1 MSMDL
6 LRVTDATQSRFPPAG
21 ARMLRVSGGESG
33 GKHDAD
39 HQILARLASPSS
51 TIRLRLPGADAV
63 LSISIESDEADSMRD
78 SRSVIDLAD
87 TEFGNDQLAVIM
99 RWLGG
104 RLGAHPDAPQSVA
117 SGGLTKWR
125 LRRVL
130 TYIDQHICESITL
143 AALAEVA
150 GLSKMYF
157 AAQFRAAT
165 GCRPH
170 ECILRKRIERA
181 QQMLRDTAEPLVSI
195 ALTVGFQ
202 SHAHF
207 STVFKRFVGLSP
219 YQWRAANRDLPP
231 GAVQHTH
238 SGALVHERNKDL
250 DGVAEDLR
258 RRLNGFVA
266 H

>member
-6 LRVTDATQSRFPPAG
+6 LPVTDATPSRFPPAG
-21 ARMLRVSGGESG
+21 ARMLRVSGGESSR
-33 GKHDAD
+33 KNSAD
-39 HQILARLASPSS
+39 HQIHARLASPSS
-51 TIRLRLPGADAV
+51 TVRLKLPGADAV
-63 LSISIESDEADSMRD
+63 LSISIKSDEADSTRN
-78 SRSVIDLAD
+78 SQSVIDLAD
-87 TEFGNDQLAVIM
+87 SEFGNDQLAVIM
-99 RWLGG
+99 RSAQGVRWAPIP
-104 RLGAHPDAPQSVA
+104 RLHRALA

-125 LRRVL
+125 LGRIL
-130 TYIDQHICESITL
+130 TYIDQHICKSIAL
-143 AALAEVA
+143 ATLAEVA

-219 YQWRAANRDLPP
+219 YQWRAADRDLP
-231 GAVQHTH
+231 GAVQHTR
-238 SGALVHERNKDL
+238 SGHAR
-250 DGVAEDLR
+250 A
-258 RRLNGFVA
+258 
-266 H
+266 

>member
-1 MSMDL
+1 M
-6 LRVTDATQSRFPPAG
+6 
-21 ARMLRVSGGESG
+21 SGGEGG
-33 GKHDAD
+33 GKDAAE
-39 HQILARLASPSS
+39 HKAIARLASPSS
-51 TIRLRLPGADAV
+51 IVRLRFPGADAV
-63 LSISIESDEADSMRD
+63 LSISIESDEADSMGD
-78 SRSVIDLAD
+78 SQSVIDLAD
-87 TEFGNDQLAVIM
+87 SEPGNDQLAFIM

-104 RLGAHPDAPQSVA
+104 RLGAHPGAPQRLA

-130 TYIDQHICESITL
+130 TYIDQHICEPIKL
-143 AALAEVA
+143 ASLAEVA

-181 QQMLRDTAEPLVSI
+181 QQMLLDTAEPLVSI
-195 ALTVGFQ
+195 ALAVGFQ
-202 SHAHF
+202 SHPHF
-207 STVFKRFVGLSP
+207 STVFKRFSGLSP
-219 YQWRAANRDLPP
+219 YQWRAANRDLLR
-231 GAVQHTH
+231 GVQHTH
-238 SGALVHERNKDL
+238 SGARAHERDKDL
-250 DGVAEDLR
+250 DGVAEGLG